1 MPSFLRRVGSI
12 REVDL
17 SGNKIDA
24 APSSLAASPKLERLD
39 LRVNPIASLPA
50 EFARLRERLG
60 AKHAMWSPNVTIR
73 APIVTDAD
81 ALRALRVAV
90 PALAERW
97 VEFADPAS
105 WRGVSTREDG
115 RVVELDL
122 SALPDEALRGRAPE
136 EIGRLT
142 ALKTL
147 RLRKNRLVELC
158 PEIGALTELETL
170 DASENALAE
179 IPEEWRRCANARVV
193 DVSKTDSPRCPSRV
207 SRPTS
212 RVWTRPGT
220 SWGACRADSGR
231 DRTRRVSRRSS
242 SGVTGSR
249 RCRRR
254 WPTRRDSRRSTS
266 PPTRSPRFPTRSAA
280 RVGYDTSTREKSVS
294 RVPGGGGGARTRAGN
309 QPGCVVLLDD
319 VVDAEGGNDAEGG
332 KDAEVV
338 RRALIVERRVR
349 TGDGASDVA
358 CAREWRARSA
368 ELRELWPEFV
378 APTEWEGVTFDDDGR
393 VVGVRLDKLGLVGPF
408 PVELCRLDALVD
420 LDLECNDLRGAVPE
434 ALGRLESLRSL
445 LLGGNAVE
453 SVPASIGRLTL
464 LETLTLHENK
474 LESVPLEIGT
484 CASLRTLLLFS
495 NALTAL
501 PDTVGRL
508 RNLRALQLGRNR
520 IEDAPA
526 SLAECASL
534 EHLNRRRNRLTN
546 VPEACGRHAFTWRRV
561 AESRGNRLE
570 SVPASLAR
578 CPELV
583 ALDLAQN
590 PALAVAPSEVFNL
603 NAREGFQLT
612 LDEGAMPMSS
622 VGLESPP
629 RSPVVS
635 PPAKGS
641 RPAVIESALADSR
654 RGRGSGGGGG
664 ERSRVEAGVEAWVQG
679 GVQAGSKA
687 GSRAGSRLASPRNRR
702 GDAFERVPEGW
713 VATGVSRETAA
724 VQRVPDRFAGR
735 ITDRHRTRYRWHS
748 RVRITRVARVALTRR
763 AVAVAVRIAGA
774 ASGEPERR
782 RGFTPMARRVTA
794 RFAGCGPTNRT
805 SPRGKAWS

>member
-1 MPSFLRRVGSI
+1 M
-12 REVDL
+12 
-17 SGNKIDA
+17 
-24 APSSLAASPKLERLD
+24 
-39 LRVNPIASLPA
+39 
-50 EFARLRERLG
+50 
-60 AKHAMWSPNVTIR
+60 
-73 APIVTDAD
+73 
-81 ALRALRVAV
+81 
-90 PALAERW
+90 
-97 VEFADPAS
+97 
-105 WRGVSTREDG
+105 
-115 RVVELDL
+115 
-122 SALPDEALRGRAPE
+122 
-136 EIGRLT
+136 
-142 ALKTL
+142 
-147 RLRKNRLVELC
+147 
-158 PEIGALTELETL
+158 
-170 DASENALAE
+170 
-179 IPEEWRRCANARVV
+179 
-193 DVSKTDSPRCPSRV
+193 
-207 SRPTS
+207 
-212 RVWTRPGT
+212 
-220 SWGACRADSGR
+220 
-231 DRTRRVSRRSS
+231 
-242 SGVTGSR
+242 
-249 RCRRR
+249 
-254 WPTRRDSRRSTS
+254 RRST
-266 PPTRSPRFPTRSAA
+266 
-280 RVGYDTSTREKSVS
+280 TSST
-294 RVPGGGGGARTRAGN
+294 PRAGRRR
-309 QPGCVVLLDD
+309 GR
-319 VVDAEGGNDAEGG
+319 ERRRGG
-332 KDAEVV
+332 KDASGG
-338 RRALIVERRVR
+338 VR
-349 TGDGASDVA
+349 TGDGASGVA
-358 CAREWRARSA
+358 ALREWRARSA

-474 LESVPLEIGT
+474 LVSVPLEIGT

-501 PDTVGRL
+501 PDTLGRL

-534 EHLNRRRNRLTN
+534 EHLNLRRNRLTN
-546 VPEACGRHAFTWRRV
+546 VPEAWGDMRSLA
-561 AESRGNRLE
+561 SLSLRGNRLE

-590 PALAVAPSEVFNL
+590 PALAVVPSEVFNL

-641 RPAVIESALADSR
+641 RPAVIETLSPIRDAEEEAAAA
-654 RGRGSGGGGG
+654 
-664 ERSRVEAGVEAWVQG
+664 EAKEAGSRPGSRLGSRAG
-679 GVQAGSKA
+679 SRAGSKA
-687 GSRAGSRLASPRNRR
+687 GSRAGSDSRLPRNRRAVRRFRTVPEGRVATASPRN
-702 GDAFERVPEGW
+702 
-713 VATGVSRETAA
+713 SRS
-724 VQRVPDRFAGR
+724 QRVPIGSPVVSPIAIGR
-735 ITDRHRTRYRWHS
+735 GIGGTR
-748 RVRITRVARVALTRR
+748 RVRITGSPASPSPDGRSRSPFGSPVRPLANRTAGFYADGATRH
-763 AVAVAVRIAGA
+763 
-774 ASGEPERR
+774 P
-782 RGFTPMARRVTA
+782 